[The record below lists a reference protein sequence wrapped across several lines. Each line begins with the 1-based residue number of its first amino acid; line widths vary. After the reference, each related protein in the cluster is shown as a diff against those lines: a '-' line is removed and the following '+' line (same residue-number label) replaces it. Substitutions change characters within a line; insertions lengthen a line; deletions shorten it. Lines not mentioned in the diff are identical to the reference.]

1 MKRLSPREMRRAQ
14 ERMLKNLGLNV
25 EEMGQAEEVVI
36 KLGERVITLRG
47 PLVYAVKTGGEKIFQ
62 IIGGEEVAAQV
73 VETKPVYEPSEED
86 VSLVMAQT
94 GASEE
99 EAKKALLDSGG
110 DLAKA
115 ILMIRSRR

>member
-14 ERMLKNLGLNV
+14 ERMLKSLGLNV
-25 EEMGQAEEVVI
+25 EEIGQADEVVI
-36 KLGERVITLRG
+36 KLGERVITLKG
-47 PLVYAVKTGGEKIFQ
+47 PLVYAVKTGGEKVFQ

-73 VETKPVYEPSEED
+73 EETKPVYMPSEED

-94 GASEE
+94 GVSED
-99 EAKKALLDSGG
+99 EAKKALVESGG

-115 ILMIRSRR
+115 ILILRSRR

>member
-14 ERMLKNLGLNV
+14 ERMLKSLGLNV
-25 EEMGQAEEVVI
+25 EEIGQADEVVI
-36 KLGERVITLRG
+36 KLGERVITLKG
-47 PLVYAVKTGGEKIFQ
+47 PLVYAVKTGGEKVFQ

-73 VETKPVYEPSEED
+73 EETKPVYMPSEED

-94 GASEE
+94 GVSED
-99 EAKKALLDSGG
+99 EAKKALVESGG

-115 ILMIRSRR
+115 ILILRSR